1 MFGNLT
7 PVDFSN
13 LLLEIQQK
21 IERKYGYATVTFPYI
36 VHVLDALDEI
46 EHDNFLR
53 ASNDMIPSEE
63 VEAPF

>member
-21 IERKYGYATVTFPYI
+21 IERKYGYATVSFPYI

-46 EHDNFLR
+46 EHDNFFR
-53 ASNDMIPSEE
+53 AAADMMPENAEE
-63 VEAPF
+63 PF